1 MKRWIGLAALT
12 ALFFFPASAR
22 CADVTPSHRQ
32 AARDLL
38 QVAGA
43 GRAIE
48 AGASAMID
56 AQVAANPAIEPYR
69 DVMLTWIRKYVTYEA
84 LEPKLID
91 IYAESFTEPELRELI
106 AFYKTPVGHK
116 ALEKMP
122 ELMQKGALM
131 GSELAQQHTDEL
143 RTMLQA
149 RQEELEKKEK
159 QEKKEGGKPPGV
171 R

>member
-1 MKRWIGLAALT
+1 MKRWIGFAVLAAAILSPGTVWCAEVT
-12 ALFFFPASAR
+12 A
-22 CADVTPSHRQ
+22 SHKQ
-32 AARDLL
+32 AAKDLL

-56 AQVAANPAIEPYR
+56 AQVKANPAIEPYR
-69 DVMLTWIRKYVTYEA
+69 DVMIEWIRKYITYEA
-84 LEPKLID
+84 LEPRLID
-91 IYAESFTEPELRELI
+91 LYTEAFTEAELQEILT
-106 AFYKTPVGHK
+106 FYKTPVGQK
-116 ALEKMP
+116 ALNQLP
-122 ELMQKGALM
+122 ALMQKGAML
-131 GSELAQQHTDEL
+131 GAELAQQHKDEL